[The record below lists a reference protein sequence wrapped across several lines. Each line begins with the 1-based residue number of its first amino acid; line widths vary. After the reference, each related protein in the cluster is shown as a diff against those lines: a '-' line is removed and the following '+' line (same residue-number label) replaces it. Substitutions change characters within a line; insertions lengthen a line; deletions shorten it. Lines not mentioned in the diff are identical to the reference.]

1 MIDEELSRAVV
12 SFLGPPGVLDATE
25 PERRVTVLLGDR
37 AFDVVP
43 RIRAMLAEL
52 DAVTPPFWNSG
63 NLQDMGHNVER
74 WLRTSYPELDD
85 QALKAVANSYTFNH
99 K

>member
-1 MIDEELSRAVV
+1 
-12 SFLGPPGVLDATE
+12 
-25 PERRVTVLLGDR
+25 
-37 AFDVVP
+37 
-43 RIRAMLAEL
+43 MLAEL

-85 QALKAVANSYTFNH
+85 QAVTAVANSYTFNH